1 MLVLRS
7 AVLAAVL
14 LVAACKSD
22 PHWAAATPNH
32 DVLVRIARESAQR
45 PSPFAWST
53 IESRAQ
59 SQREAMARSTASN
72 LRR

>member
-1 MLVLRS
+1 MPALRL
-7 AVLAAVL
+7 AVLAAL
-14 LVAACKSD
+14 LLTAACKSD

-32 DVLVRIARESAQR
+32 DVLERIARESAQR

-59 SQREAMARSTASN
+59 QQREVLARNSASHP
-72 LRR
+72 RR